1 MAKKPNTATESE
13 ELDALTEVIEAQAT
27 EIEQLKKK
35 LTTSAPAPAT
45 AISVEIDGDT
55 YKVLHGVQVA
65 TDGAPLRLYS
75 AIELAENHDLVVLL
89 FEQGSTAV
97 SKI

>member
-1 MAKKPNTATESE
+1 MAKKLNTETGSE
-13 ELDALTEVIEAQAT
+13 ELDALTEVIEAQAA
-27 EIEQLKKK
+27 EIDELKKK

-45 AISVEIDGDT
+45 AIAVEIDGDT
-55 YKVLHGVQVA
+55 YQVLHGVQVA
-65 TDGAPLRLYS
+65 TDGAPLRMYS
-75 AIELAENHDLVVLL
+75 ASELAEKHDLVLQL